1 MNSAVSRFPL
11 LNRVARPALLASG
24 ATLLAVTTLTGC
36 GLFGKSWDVKLEVT
50 GTGQADIGYSF
61 SGETDQTKT
70 TSESLPWTVSHN
82 VGFGFNGVAVLH
94 AQPGTAC
101 RVYVDGKL
109 RMSQDKPDSQGAV
122 SCSVNL
128 QEE

>member
-11 LNRVARPALLASG
+11 LHRVARPALLASG
-24 ATLLAVTTLTGC
+24 ATLLVATTLTGC
-36 GLFGKSWDVKLEVT
+36 GLFNKNWDVKLEVT
-50 GTGQADIGYSF
+50 GTGQADIGYNF
-61 SGETDQTKT
+61 SGENAPTKAT
-70 TSESLPWTVSHN
+70 GESLPWTVSQN

-94 AQPGTAC
+94 AQPGTTC

-109 RMSQDKPDSQGAV
+109 RSSQDAPDSQGTV

-128 QEE
+128 QDE